1 MLFADGA
8 NLRDGLDGANL
19 VVGVHDGHQACL
31 LGDGLLQLLGPDDA
45 VLVDVQVG
53 DGKALL
59 LQGLAGVEHR
69 VVLKG
74 GGDDV
79 VLALALHGAGSALN
93 GPVVAFGAAAGEV
106 DFPWLGPQAAGHR
119 GPGLLQGAL
128 GLLAQSVKAG
138 GVAVYFF
145 IEGEHGLQHLG
156 GNGGGGGVVR
166 VNLPVHGMTFLS
178 YFVSMGRRAARKT
191 AGRKSSHPRPV
202 CAYGSLNIHHF
213 SILFNTLGRAGENF
227 FKRALFP
234 LGNKGEIPRLH

>member
-1 MLFADGA
+1 M
-8 NLRDGLDGANL
+8 
-19 VVGVHDGHQACL
+19 
-31 LGDGLLQLLGPDDA
+31 
-45 VLVDVQVG
+45 
-53 DGKALL
+53 
-59 LQGLAGVEHR
+59 
-69 VVLKG
+69 
-74 GGDDV
+74 

-128 GLLAQSVKAG
+128 GLLAQSIKAG

-191 AGRKSSHPRPV
+191 AGRESSHPRQV

-213 SILFNTLGRAGENF
+213 SILFNTPERASANF
-227 FKRALFP
+227 FPEGCPGRRNKGLFP
-234 LGNKGEIPRLH
+234 GPN